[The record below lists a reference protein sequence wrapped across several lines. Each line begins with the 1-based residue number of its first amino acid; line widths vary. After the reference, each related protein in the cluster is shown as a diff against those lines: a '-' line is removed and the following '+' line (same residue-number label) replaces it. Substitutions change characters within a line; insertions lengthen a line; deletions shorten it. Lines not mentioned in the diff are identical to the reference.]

1 MFTTLFATI
10 FVLGILVFL
19 HELGHFIV
27 AKLVGIRVERF
38 SIGFPPRLFG
48 KKIGDTDYCLSAI
61 PLGGYVK
68 MSGMIDESMDK
79 EAIQGQPW
87 EFMSKPLPHRIATI
101 LAGPLMNYILAI
113 GLFAGL
119 IFAKGVGE
127 IDGTFIGEVAAD
139 FPAQK
144 AGIVAGDKIV
154 SLNGNSVT
162 AWQEMTEIIHSMPD
176 QDITL
181 EWQHEGQLKT
191 ATLHTRA
198 EKAPIDGEI
207 RQVGMIGVAPKL
219 VMKKVGLLTAIGD
232 GFNRS
237 IYLTQLIV
245 VSLKNLIIGKE
256 SLKSLGG
263 PVMIA
268 KLAGDSARS
277 GWDTL
282 LALMAFLSL
291 NLAILNVLPI
301 PALDGGHIMILL
313 VEGVIRRPLAVK
325 TRIIIQQ
332 VGMAILLALV
342 IFVVVNDVRNWPF
355 KLGK

>member
-1 MFTTLFATI
+1 MITILATI

-19 HELGHFIV
+19 HELGHFLV

-38 SIGFPPRLFG
+38 SIGFPPRLIG

-68 MSGMIDESMDK
+68 MAGMIDESMDK
-79 EAIQGQPW
+79 ESIQGQPW
-87 EFMSKPLPHRIATI
+87 EFMSKPLPHKVATI
-101 LAGPLMNYILAI
+101 FAGPLMNYLLAI
-113 GLFAGL
+113 AIFAGL

-127 IDGTFIGEVAAD
+127 ISGTFIGEVTAD

-154 SLNGNSVT
+154 SINGKTVT
-162 AWQEMTEIIHSMPD
+162 AWEEMTEIIHSRPD
-176 QDITL
+176 QDIDVVW
-181 EWQHEGQLKT
+181 EHEGQSKS
-191 ATLHTRA
+191 ATIHSRS
-198 EKAPIDGEI
+198 EKMPIDTEI
-207 RQVGMIGVAPKL
+207 RQVGIIGVAPKL
-219 VMKKVGLLTAIGD
+219 MMKKVGLFTAIGE

-237 IYLTQLIV
+237 IYITALVV

-268 KLAGDSARS
+268 KLAGESARS

-282 LALMAFLSL
+282 FALMAFLSL

-301 PALDGGHIMILL
+301 PALDGGHILILL
-313 VEGVIRRPLAVK
+313 IEGIIRRPLSVK
-325 TRIIIQQ
+325 TRILIQQ
-332 VGMAILLALV
+332 IGMAILLALI
-342 IFVVVNDVRNWPF
+342 IFVVVNDIRNWPF
-355 KLGK
+355 RPGK